1 MLTSLTQQCLKK
13 PNPLIIGHRGA
24 MGHELENTIPSINK
38 ALDLG
43 VDMIEIDVFKIASGE
58 IVVFHD
64 ETLKRLSNRSDSI
77 ERLTWNQLK
86 TISLK
91 DNHKIPLLTNVIDVI
106 DRNVPL
112 NIELKGKNTADA
124 VYTIIETYRKKGWT
138 NEDFLVSSFHWD
150 ELERMH
156 QLDPN
161 IRMAVLVDDNPMN
174 AIQFATKIKA
184 YAINPDYK
192 LLTLSYVNLIQKNG
206 FKIFPYT
213 INEPEDIAYF
223 TTIGVDGFFT
233 DYPDRAR

>member
-213 INEPEDIAYF
+213 INDPKDMAYF
-223 TTIGVDGFFT
+223 TSIGVDGYFT
-233 DYPDRAR
+233 DYPDRAK